1 MDHNRY
7 LKWQFLISATV
18 LAVVLVIV
26 AIESLLD

>member
-1 MDHNRY
+1 MDQNRY
-7 LKWQFLISATV
+7 IKWKFLISATV